1 MPNSYGVINIGI
13 NLQYVNRTYYIYTY
27 IVHLS
32 LSHTI
37 LTQGLFG
44 VMKIEWNKTTDLWWL
59 ISGIFLPIPYV
70 NSKISGEGYRQKE

>member
-13 NLQYVNRTYYIYTY
+13 NLQYVNRTYYMYTY

-37 LTQGLFG
+37 LSQGLFG
-44 VMKIEWNKTTDLWWL
+44 VMKIE
-59 ISGIFLPIPYV
+59 
-70 NSKISGEGYRQKE
+70 